1 MYVLAALVAYLF
13 GSIPTAYIVVKWRTG
28 WPYALGIVPFFV
40 VLGHNY
46 PVWTRFR
53 GGRGLAVFLTLALIY
68 QWNFVAAWAIL
79 WAVVY
84 LLSGYLAVA
93 TVVTAVVETLLEGN
107 GMIRGKHL
115 KDAIFAGE
123 SLLKKEMDFI
133 NAINVYP
140 VADADTGTNMYNTVR
155 GIAELI
161 EHVDEDRADKM
172 AETIAEAGLE
182 AARGN
187 SGTILSQYFWGFAEA
202 VQGKKSLTVSD
213 LAVALEEAK
222 NWAYQAVA
230 NPVEGTML
238 TTMRAAADAARA
250 LAYENDVLTFI
261 NKVYQ
266 NALIALEETPELL
279 AKLGKP
285 KIIDSGAYGYTL
297 ILEGLVHAFGGNV
310 QGYRV
315 RGMAAEREER
325 EEDAGSLFCS
335 NYMLDLDDGATAAEI
350 RRAIQQYGD
359 SIVVVGGKGKMKVH
373 IHTDRPGVV
382 RKVLERFGKV
392 VQERI
397 DKIW

>member
-1 MYVLAALVAYLF
+1 
-13 GSIPTAYIVVKWRTG
+13 
-28 WPYALGIVPFFV
+28 
-40 VLGHNY
+40 
-46 PVWTRFR
+46 
-53 GGRGLAVFLTLALIY
+53 
-68 QWNFVAAWAIL
+68 
-79 WAVVY
+79 
-84 LLSGYLAVA
+84 
-93 TVVTAVVETLLEGN
+93 
-107 GMIRGKHL
+107 MIRGKHL

>member
-1 MYVLAALVAYLF
+1 
-13 GSIPTAYIVVKWRTG
+13 
-28 WPYALGIVPFFV
+28 
-40 VLGHNY
+40 
-46 PVWTRFR
+46 
-53 GGRGLAVFLTLALIY
+53 
-68 QWNFVAAWAIL
+68 
-79 WAVVY
+79 
-84 LLSGYLAVA
+84 
-93 TVVTAVVETLLEGN
+93 
-107 GMIRGKHL
+107 MIRGKHL

-123 SLLKKEMDFI
+123 ALLRKEMDFI

-161 EHVDEDRADKM
+161 QDVDEERADKM

-202 VQGKKSLTVSD
+202 VQGKESLSVQD

-230 NPVEGTML
+230 NPVEGTIL

-250 LAYENDVLTFI
+250 LANDTDVLSFI

-266 NALIALEETPELL
+266 NALVALEETPELL
-279 AKLGKP
+279 ANLGKP

-297 ILEGLVHAFGGNV
+297 VLEGLVHAFGGNV

-315 RGMAAEREER
+315 RGLAAERENHADESG
-325 EEDAGSLFCS
+325 ALFCS
-335 NYMLDLDDGATAAEI
+335 NFMLDLDDGATASEI
-350 RRAIQQYGD
+350 RRAIQIYGD
-359 SIVVVGGKGKMKVH
+359 SIVVVGGRGKMKVH
-373 IHTDRPGVV
+373 IHTDRPDTV
-382 RKVLERFGKV
+382 RHVLERFGKV